1 MALTKWPTTDGG
13 NWTYMAKIPVLYY
26 AYPSNYLYLFRFQA
40 IWKISPQL
48 DAKIIIKLVSSS
60 IPFFYFYV
68 ILCDKAFLRTRQ
80 FGNRLE

>member
-1 MALTKWPTTDGG
+1 MALKWPTTVGG

-26 AYPSNYLYLFRFQA
+26 AYPSNFLYLFRFQA